1 MRWIHTKLFQVLKF
15 VLVLICELITEL
27 QYKFVCMVTLCIT
40 ITTRSLMYLKQLTV
54 GSNQIHS
61 GGG

>member
-15 VLVLICELITEL
+15 VLILICEL
-27 QYKFVCMVTLCIT
+27 QYKFVCMVTLC